1 LHKIQKLPAGRR
13 RYKCELQLQDFP
25 DLLRYVCPSAQGF
38 LPQRP
43 RLALLVAGV
52 GARIHSFGAGESAPP
67 GCVDR

>member
-1 LHKIQKLPAGRR
+1 MQLHDL
-13 RYKCELQLQDFP
+13 P
-25 DLLRYVCPSAQGF
+25 DLLRYCCPSAQGF

-52 GARIHSFGAGESAPP
+52 GARIHSFGAVESAPP